1 MMLWSRTGRIKD
13 LLHMAILPFIFETFQ
28 EIGEGT
34 VESPAT
40 ALRWKRKQAI
50 KEWLSTCE
58 DVAW

>member
-1 MMLWSRTGRIKD
+1 
-13 LLHMAILPFIFETFQ
+13 MAILPFIFETFQ